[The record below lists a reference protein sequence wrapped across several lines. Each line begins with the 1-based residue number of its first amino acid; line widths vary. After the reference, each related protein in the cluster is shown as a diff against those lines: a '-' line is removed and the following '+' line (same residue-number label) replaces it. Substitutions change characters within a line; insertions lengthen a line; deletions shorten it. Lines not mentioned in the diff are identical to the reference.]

1 MDGNQPAVCILVKM
15 YIRAIRL
22 ALLFLPGGTFAAPY
36 LVTRQ
41 DGRYIDH
48 PHDEFQEWRQQNF
61 PGGKIGPLPET
72 VPSPRLPGELQSTP
86 KFQPDTSP
94 ANPEIEIIIEAPA
107 ECSDSSPNMPSTVG
121 GSIDH

>member
-1 MDGNQPAVCILVKM
+1 M

-22 ALLFLPGGTFAAPY
+22 ALLFLPGGAFAAPY

-48 PHDEFQEWRQQNF
+48 PNDEFQEWRQQNF
-61 PGGKIGPLPET
+61 PGGKMDPPPETGPSLRLPE
-72 VPSPRLPGELQSTP
+72 ELQSTP
-86 KFQPDTSP
+86 KFQPVTSP
-94 ANPEIEIIIEAPA
+94 ANPEIEIMIEAPA
-107 ECSDSSPNMPSTVG
+107 ECSDSPSYMPSTVS